1 MVGFGLGGILLVVVL
16 GMVAAR
22 GGAGGTALT
31 GPLASSGSGS
41 NSPAAESGR
50 PSPSAGASSPV
61 IGTATA
67 NPGGPVAGTGV
78 PPFAFGTLETQA
90 QHASEEAVKGVTV
103 AMMELNWAA
112 YEPAEGRFDD
122 GYARR
127 SRDRLM
133 ALRAA
138 GMRVTLGL
146 GLHYTPDWIFR
157 YPDSRFVDQ
166 RGAQSSALNL
176 VFNQRLRLKAERYLA
191 RVDRDLGLQ
200 NFWAVRLN
208 SGGQAEVLYPGGG
221 SYWAFDRNA
230 QNGGDLPPTMTA
242 NPLPGWR
249 PGDRSVSTRQVQRWA
264 DWYVRGLDDVVGW
277 QMRFITALGFTG
289 YYQLLTPG
297 AGSKPEA
304 YARDVA
310 NHLPDG
316 ITGVG
321 AVWHRFYANL
331 PQKRNVVAYVSS
343 MADEPG
349 RPHTCAPHDRAVPLT
364 DRRVNDWPA
373 TRWIARVAREYGLHL
388 SGENPGWNLPSR
400 LNGHYTDA
408 SRAGMMA
415 SSVREMVSCGFQG
428 MYWAHDQQLWDGTVS
443 LDRYA
448 DWIAATNGSHSPAPP
463 MP

>member
-1 MVGFGLGGILLVVVL
+1 MVGIGLGGILLVTAL
-16 GMVAAR
+16 GVAA
-22 GGAGGTALT
+22 ALGGTGGGGTTMDAAPLT
-31 GPLASSGSGS
+31 PSTSASTTPAPGGSPS
-41 NSPAAESGR
+41 SATASAAIGEPTTR
-50 PSPSAGASSPV
+50 PS
-61 IGTATA
+61 
-67 NPGGPVAGTGV
+67 GPVAGTGV
-78 PPFAFGTLETQA
+78 PPFAFGTLETQPE
-90 QHASEEAVKGVTV
+90 HAAAESARGVTV

-127 SRDRLM
+127 SRERFT

-230 QNGGDLPPTMTA
+230 QNGADLPPTLTA

-264 DWYVRGLDDVVGW
+264 DWYVRGLDDVVAW

-297 AGSKPEA
+297 AGSKPES

-310 NHLPDG
+310 NYLPEG

-321 AVWHRFYANL
+321 AVWHKFYANL

-343 MADEPG
+343 MADEPR
-349 RPHTCAPHDRAVPLT
+349 RPHTCSANDRSVPLT

-388 SGENPGWNLPSR
+388 SGENPGWGLPSR

-408 SRAGMMA
+408 SRTGMMA

-428 MYWAHDQQLWDGTVS
+428 MYWAHDGQLWDGTVS

-448 DWIAATNGSHSPAPP
+448 DWITATNGDDSPRPP